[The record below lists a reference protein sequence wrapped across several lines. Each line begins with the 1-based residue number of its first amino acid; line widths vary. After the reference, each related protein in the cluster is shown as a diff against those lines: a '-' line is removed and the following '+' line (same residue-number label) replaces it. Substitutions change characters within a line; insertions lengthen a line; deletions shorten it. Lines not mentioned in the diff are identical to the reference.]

1 MKPIDQFAQPAGVGG
16 REASTDSL
24 DKLARQRARFVM
36 NLDSVGCPSHP
47 HPDCLRQAANAKLAR
62 LARQQESAMRKI
74 EKTERLVVNI
84 SKAVFRPFVIDGKTI
99 ATLAVFV
106 RSAEKNV

>member
-1 MKPIDQFAQPAGVGG
+1 
-16 REASTDSL
+16 
-24 DKLARQRARFVM
+24 
-36 NLDSVGCPSHP
+36 
-47 HPDCLRQAANAKLAR
+47 
-62 LARQQESAMRKI
+62 MRKI

-106 RSAEKNV
+106 RSAEKNS